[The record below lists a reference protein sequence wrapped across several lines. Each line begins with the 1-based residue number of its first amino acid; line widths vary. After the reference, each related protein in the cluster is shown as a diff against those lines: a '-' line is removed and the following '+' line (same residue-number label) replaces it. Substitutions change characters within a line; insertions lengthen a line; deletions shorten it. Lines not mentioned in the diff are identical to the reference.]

1 MEQAGGSDQGDNGR
15 DNRPRVPDD
24 EEDEEDEQFDVTL
37 APPPPFSR
45 SLTLTFGP
53 LHTWEVDVFFVFSFA
68 TYFRQEISLAFFED
82 WTSFSDSPRVVLVR
96 FMFTFRM
103 LNW

>member
-1 MEQAGGSDQGDNGR
+1 MRILRNTGADSGASFNISRQKKLANFAQKVRTVSSIFRMEQAGGSDQGDNGR

-53 LHTWEVDVFFVFSFA
+53 LHT
-68 TYFRQEISLAFFED
+68 
-82 WTSFSDSPRVVLVR
+82 
-96 FMFTFRM
+96 
-103 LNW
+103 